1 MSNKEDQFPILNRVT
16 EVDDL
21 VKALAGSNQQKEAF
35 VNEVY
40 NLIALHNT
48 TETELAKLIHDNAT
62 LFNEHDSLLVDHEAI
77 KTERNSANEKV
88 TQLQAQLQPFIDDS
102 TNLVNQLNAEIT
114 KLKFEKETN
123 LNAFTPT
130 SRLSPAHPD
139 PDTYHGDAK
148 TLSIFLR
155 EVQAKLTV
163 NADWYPTEATKMIY
177 LKSRL
182 RGRAYNTVIQGFA
195 IDGSISYNTTKDIV
209 ALLQQSFGNIDEE
222 GTAQQDIMKIRQ
234 NQKATPEFLNEWSQI
249 AAKTGFDDKAKIA
262 HLKHA
267 LHPEIL
273 IRLQQLQLSMVPIKT
288 DLPGFLEQIRR
299 IDSIIRST
307 NPDYVKTKS
316 VLPSSILKNLTPDIP
331 IELTTTQGGDAMD
344 LSAIWTNASG
354 NKIPQ
359 NDEEKLARREFCFK
373 HGLCN
378 WCNAKG
384 HKATFCAKAPWNSD
398 KAVSKDGVTI
408 EKGKA

>member
-1 MSNKEDQFPILNRVT
+1 
-16 EVDDL
+16 
-21 VKALAGSNQQKEAF
+21 
-35 VNEVY
+35 
-40 NLIALHNT
+40 
-48 TETELAKLIHDNAT
+48 
-62 LFNEHDSLLVDHEAI
+62 
-77 KTERNSANEKV
+77 
-88 TQLQAQLQPFIDDS
+88 
-102 TNLVNQLNAEIT
+102 
-114 KLKFEKETN
+114 
-123 LNAFTPT
+123 
-130 SRLSPAHPD
+130 
-139 PDTYHGDAK
+139 
-148 TLSIFLR
+148 
-155 EVQAKLTV
+155 
-163 NADWYPTEATKMIY
+163 
-177 LKSRL
+177 
-182 RGRAYNTVIQGFA
+182 
-195 IDGSISYNTTKDIV
+195 
-209 ALLQQSFGNIDEE
+209 
-222 GTAQQDIMKIRQ
+222 MKIRQ

>member
-222 GTAQQDIMKIRQ
+222 GTA
-234 NQKATPEFLNEWSQI
+234 
-249 AAKTGFDDKAKIA
+249 
-262 HLKHA
+262 
-267 LHPEIL
+267 
-273 IRLQQLQLSMVPIKT
+273 
-288 DLPGFLEQIRR
+288 
-299 IDSIIRST
+299 
-307 NPDYVKTKS
+307 
-316 VLPSSILKNLTPDIP
+316 
-331 IELTTTQGGDAMD
+331 
-344 LSAIWTNASG
+344 
-354 NKIPQ
+354 
-359 NDEEKLARREFCFK
+359 
-373 HGLCN
+373 
-378 WCNAKG
+378 
-384 HKATFCAKAPWNSD
+384 
-398 KAVSKDGVTI
+398 
-408 EKGKA
+408 